1 MDEYLAYEGISTENR
16 ARVEASE
23 QKMLKRADLV
33 IVVSKKLFQSKG
45 SFNKHTYLVP
55 NGVDYASYD
64 RALHSNDPVPADI
77 AQLPKPIIGYSGLIS
92 ARLDLD
98 LIQDLA
104 NTYPDRS
111 FVLMGSVDSRWCE
124 DDMQKL
130 MLMSNVHFLGMKK
143 IDMVPLYVASFDVC
157 IVPYKISKETENL
170 SALKLYDFMAA
181 GKPIVTTNFP
191 AVKEFKDVVYV
202 ADSKEN
208 FIHCVDKAF
217 QENDDSLSLKRKQM
231 ASQNTWDHRV
241 MQLSQV
247 IKGYL
252 RD

>member
-1 MDEYLAYEGISTENR
+1 M
-16 ARVEASE
+16 
-23 QKMLKRADLV
+23 
-33 IVVSKKLFQSKG
+33 
-45 SFNKHTYLVP
+45 
-55 NGVDYASYD
+55 
-64 RALHSNDPVPADI
+64 HSNDPVPADI
-77 AQLPKPIIGYSGLIS
+77 ALLPKPNIGYSGLIS

-124 DDMQKL
+124 DDIQKL
-130 MLMSNVHFLGMKK
+130 ILMSNVHFLGMKK
-143 IDMVPLYVASFDVC
+143 IDIVPLYVASFDVC

-170 SALKLYDFMAA
+170 SALKLYDFMAT

-191 AVKEFKDVVYV
+191 AVKEFENDVYV

-217 QENDDSLSLKRKQM
+217 QENDDSLSLKRKQI
-231 ASQNTWDHRV
+231 ASQNTWDQRV

-247 IKGYL
+247 IKGYR